1 MILGTPSHHRPALN
15 GGTGTAPVSRAMPLL
30 PFAAHRQPVL
40 KKLREPQQLSLD
52 LQPRLR

>member
-1 MILGTPSHHRPALN
+1 MVLGTPNHRRPTLN

-30 PFAAHRQPVL
+30 PSTAHRQPVL
-40 KKLREPQQLSLD
+40 KNLRMPQQLSLD